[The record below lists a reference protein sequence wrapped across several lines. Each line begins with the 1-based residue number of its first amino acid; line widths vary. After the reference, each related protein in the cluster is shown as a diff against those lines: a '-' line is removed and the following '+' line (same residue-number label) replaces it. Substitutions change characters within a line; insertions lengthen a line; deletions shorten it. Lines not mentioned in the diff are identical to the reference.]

1 MMFVMGIFLTNVIIK
16 TKLKMKSY
24 TGEKLT
30 KPHKDK
36 DGKITLEAYLPSKE
50 LIDAVNLAIFL
61 QRPLLIMGD
70 PGCGKT
76 RLAEAV
82 AFDLYES
89 DYEESLFQW
98 NVKST
103 SKAKDGL
110 YRYQALEKLRDAQT
124 DKINSDE
131 NHYIKMM
138 DLGKSFQ
145 KSKEAKRTIL
155 LIDEIDKADMD
166 FPNDLLL
173 ELDKSEFTVTETGET
188 IAAECPPI
196 VFITSNNE
204 HDSKLSPAFLRRCLY
219 HHITFPEKGD
229 LIRILNS
236 HFEVEDKEL
245 INEVVDIFL
254 KIRAKQEANDDDK
267 KVSTSELIDWFKVI
281 NHCKSLDVSKADE
294 FEKRLLEQFELL
306 GTEKIPFHQVLIKNW
321 NGHLN
326 NL

>member
-1 MMFVMGIFLTNVIIK
+1 MQE
-16 TKLKMKSY
+16 Y

-30 KPHKDK
+30 KPCKNEN
-36 DGKITLEAYLPSKE
+36 GKTILDAYLPNKG

-82 AFDLYES
+82 AYDLYEA
-89 DYEESLFQW
+89 DYKNHFFEW

-110 YRYQALEKLRDAQT
+110 YHYKALEKLRDAQT
-124 DKINSDE
+124 NNINSDE
-131 NHYIKMM
+131 NHYIERMY
-138 DLGKSFQ
+138 LGKAFEN
-145 KSKEAKRTIL
+145 SKIGKRTVL

-173 ELDKSEFTVTETGET
+173 ELDKSEFRITETGET
-188 IAAECPPI
+188 IKAEAPPI

-219 HHITFPEKGD
+219 HHITFPKKED
-229 LIRILNS
+229 LVGILNS
-236 HFEVEDKEL
+236 HFEVEDENL
-245 INEVVDIFL
+245 VSEVVDIFL
-254 KIRAKQEANDDDK
+254 KIRGEQEANDEDK
-267 KVSTSELIDWFKVI
+267 KVSTSELIDWFKI
-281 NHCKSLDVSKADE
+281 IHHCKTLDESKANK
-294 FEKRLLEQFELL
+294 FEKRMLEQLALL
-306 GTEKIPFHQVLIKNW
+306 GTDKIPFHQVLIKNW

>member
-1 MMFVMGIFLTNVIIK
+1 
-16 TKLKMKSY
+16 MKPY
-24 TGEKLT
+24 TGKKLT
-30 KPHKDK
+30 KPYKDK
-36 DGKITLEAYLPSKE
+36 DGKTILEAYLPSKA

-82 AFDLYES
+82 AYDLYGEE
-89 DYEESLFQW
+89 YEDDLFFEW

-110 YRYQALEKLRDAQT
+110 YRYKALEKLRDAQT
-124 DKINSDE
+124 DNLKIDKETGEVDE

-138 DLGKSFQ
+138 DLGKAFK
-145 KSKEAKRTIL
+145 KSTTEKRTIL

-173 ELDKSEFTVTETGET
+173 ELEESEFTITETGET
-188 IAAECPPI
+188 IKAEAPPI

-219 HHITFPEKGD
+219 HHITFPEKDD
-229 LIRILNS
+229 LVKILNS
-236 HFEVEDKEL
+236 HFEVEDKTL
-245 INEVVDIFL
+245 IDEVVDIFL
-254 KIRAKQEANDDDK
+254 KIRAKQEANDEDK

-281 NHCKSLDVSKADE
+281 NHCKSLDENTVDG
-294 FEKRLLEQFELL
+294 FEKSLLEQLALL

>member
-1 MMFVMGIFLTNVIIK
+1 
-16 TKLKMKSY
+16 MKPY
-24 TGEKLT
+24 TGKKLT
-30 KPHKDK
+30 KPHKK
-36 DGKITLEAYLPSKE
+36 EGKNILEAYLPSKE

-82 AFDLYES
+82 AYDLYDENYKEHS
-89 DYEESLFQW
+89 FRWD
-98 NVKST
+98 VKST

-124 DKINSDE
+124 DGGKLKPE
-131 NHYIKMM
+131 KEYIKMM
-138 DLGKSFQ
+138 DLGNAFEKST
-145 KSKEAKRTIL
+145 EDKRTIL

-166 FPNDLLL
+166 FANDLLL
-173 ELDKSEFTVTETGET
+173 ELDKSEFTITETGET
-188 IAAECPPI
+188 IKAEAPPI

-219 HHITFPEKGD
+219 HHITFPEKDG
-229 LIRILNS
+229 LVKILNS
-236 HFEVEDKEL
+236 HFEVEDKAL
-245 INEVVDIFL
+245 IDKVVDIFL
-254 KIRAKQEANDDDK
+254 KIRAKQEANDEDK

-281 NHCKSLDVSKADE
+281 NHCKSLDENTVDG
-294 FEKRLLEQFELL
+294 FEKSLLEQLALL
-306 GTEKIPFHQVLIKNW
+306 GTDKIPFHQVLLKNW

>member
-1 MMFVMGIFLTNVIIK
+1 
-16 TKLKMKSY
+16 MKSY
-24 TGEKLT
+24 TGKKLT
-30 KPHKDK
+30 EPYKDK
-36 DGKITLEAYLPSKE
+36 DGKTILEAYLPSKE

-82 AFDLYES
+82 AYDLYGAEY
-89 DYEESLFQW
+89 DEDLFFQW

-110 YRYQALEKLRDAQT
+110 YRYKALEKLRDAQT
-124 DKINSDE
+124 DGGKLKPE
-131 NHYIKMM
+131 KEYIKMM
-138 DLGKSFQ
+138 DLGKAFE
-145 KSKEAKRTIL
+145 KSTSEKRTIL

-173 ELDKSEFTVTETGET
+173 ELDKSEFTITETGET
-188 IAAECPPI
+188 IKAEAPPI

-219 HHITFPEKGD
+219 HHIKFPKKAD
-229 LIRILNS
+229 LVAILNS
-236 HFEVEDKEL
+236 HFEVSDEDL
-245 INEVVDIFL
+245 VNEVVDIFL
-254 KIRAKQEANDDDK
+254 KIRAKQEANDEDK

-281 NHCKSLDVSKADE
+281 HHCQNLDEAKATD
-294 FEKRLLEQFELL
+294 FEKRMLQQLNSL
-306 GTEKIPFHQVLIKNW
+306 GTDKIPFHQVLIKNW

-326 NL
+326 TI